1 MKIHRILFVCLAIMI
16 PQLVNAKL
24 PFTNDVFGRLEGTFD
39 FCAKADA
46 GPAPKY
52 REFAKL
58 LVKDVPDKELT
69 EARMTAEYKDSY
81 EGMQGFSGNEE
92 VTPTRCNLFLRQYHT
107 TCCWRLVTSWL
118 IVPWRCLKDVN
129 RTDKI

>member
-46 GPAPKY
+46 GSAPKY

-69 EARMTAEYKDSY
+69 EAHMTAEYKDSY
-81 EGMQGFSGNEE
+81 EGIGTE
-92 VTPTRCNLFLRQYHT
+92 LAK
-107 TCCWRLVTSWL
+107 
-118 IVPWRCLKDVN
+118 VPKDQAIKACKASLE
-129 RTDKI
+129 TKK